1 MKLIDYDKYAKKW
14 TPRRV
19 ILLLLTQAL
28 VTGLSGRN
36 DNGRHV
42 SPQIFGL
49 DFHARFGIL
58 QRGWS
63 ICRQLY
69 LRCTTVGSSPR
80 RQQRKLQPASNS
92 LFCTHDYAPPS
103 YSILDSNAREIAK
116 ARYIGKPLVGSDLI
130 S

>member
-58 QRGWS
+58 QRRRS
-63 ICRQLY
+63 IAGNFASVAQLSEV
-69 LRCTTVGSSPR
+69 RRGANNGSSSPLAIRSSAHMIMPLPPTPSWTLMRERSR
-80 RQQRKLQPASNS
+80 RRA
-92 LFCTHDYAPPS
+92 T
-103 YSILDSNAREIAK
+103 
-116 ARYIGKPLVGSDLI
+116 
-130 S
+130 